1 MCENV
6 TKFLRKYLVVSK
18 NPLTFALAF
27 GEQRFATIKTSKS
40 LMTKAKKCK
49 NVENNL
55 VVQKNQLTFAKFSA
69 NRGDITREH

>member
-27 GEQRFATIKTSKS
+27 GEQRFSTIKTSKS
-40 LMTKAKKCK
+40 LMIKAKKM
-49 NVENNL
+49 
-55 VVQKNQLTFAKFSA
+55 QKC
-69 NRGDITREH
+69 